1 MALTQ
6 FSAHWCWQ
14 HSHSTHYTLHTSG
27 KDGVGHKG
35 RLHHPT
41 SSEKCKKNLTS
52 EIKQILKTAP
62 LTSRWLRWWW
72 CSTRRWWGRGWWRWR
87 GTPGSCRAATAT
99 ESWSLS
105 STECRILEI
114 IVAVVFFSQSY
125 SHTLC
130 PAWLSKIL
138 PLVSARSKK
147 KRMGTENMML
157 VTQADN
163 TNHLALLSGIKYKVL
178 RYQQS
183 LRRLVSLLT
192 APVEPHGMS
201 DGVISVNWES
211 HQHVSGAVSDHQL
224 TKPGR
229 RKMAEIRRQRNENFR
244 DSSSPVINPR
254 TQTRVFHS
262 EI

>member
-1 MALTQ
+1 MLNTAP
-6 FSAHWCWQ
+6 C
-14 HSHSTHYTLHTSG
+14 
-27 KDGVGHKG
+27 
-35 RLHHPT
+35 
-41 SSEKCKKNLTS
+41 
-52 EIKQILKTAP
+52 AP
-62 LTSRWLRWWW
+62 LTSRWSRWWW

-87 GTPGSCRAATAT
+87 GTPGSCRLATAT

-105 STECRILEI
+105 STECRILEVKVTMVI
-114 IVAVVFFSQSY
+114 YHLF
-125 SHTLC
+125 
-130 PAWLSKIL
+130 AWLIKIL

-163 TNHLALLSGIKYKVL
+163 TNHLALLSGIKNKVW

-229 RKMAEIRRQRNENFR
+229 RKMAEIRRQRNENIR